1 LEFDIGRE
9 DYFKLDCN
17 DLDQV
22 VVLFLPFLCAE
33 FTPCGRALG
42 SGSIKKLHGKISG
55 EKILTFFFTFYSFKE
70 LIKNYTSFFFF
81 LPKTLFMFFFS

>member
-1 LEFDIGRE
+1 MEFDIGRE

-42 SGSIKKLHGKISG
+42 SDSIKKLHGQISG

-70 LIKNYTSFFFF
+70 LIKLYFFF